1 METTVNPNE
10 ELSSSPRHPRVIARQ
25 SSESANRAPAER
37 LARAAVSVRSTSRD
51 SRASDRT
58 APATV
63 AETSHHRV
71 VIIGAGFA
79 GVGMAIRLLGEGERD
94 FIVLEKAG
102 DVGGTWR
109 DNTYPGCQ
117 CDVPS
122 NLYSFSFAPNP
133 NWSRDF
139 AWQSEILEYIRGCVE
154 RYGVRAHLRFDTEVI
169 RATWDDVLQ
178 RWRIETNHGTIT
190 ADVLVSG
197 HGGLS
202 APSTPDLPGLGKFRG
217 KVFHSASFR
226 HDEALE
232 GKRVAVIG
240 TGASA
245 IQIVPSI
252 QPRVGELAL
261 FQRTPPWIVPRFDQP
276 FSARKLWLWRTF
288 PFLQRLDRLRIY
300 LLRELL
306 VIALV
311 FFPRWLK
318 WIEFVARKHL
328 EAQVSDP
335 ELRQKLL
342 PTYSIG
348 CKRMLL
354 SNDYYP
360 ALCQPNARV
369 VTDAI
374 REITETGIV
383 TADGTTH
390 EIDVIVLCTG
400 FKVTDHPIIHRF
412 RGRDGRTLAEH
423 WTNGASTYLG
433 ASVPGFPNLFLMTG
447 PYTAVGHTSIIYMLE
462 AQFEY
467 VLGAIREMRERD
479 VGALEVRDDA
489 LAAFVGEMD
498 RKHAGSVWNS
508 GCKSWYLDA
517 QGRNTTVWPSFT
529 FRFRT
534 RTRRFDPSVYDATR
548 ARAVQAHDAERASL

>member
-1 METTVNPNE
+1 MEMIST
-10 ELSSSPRHPRVIARQ
+10 LSQEPSSPLNPRVVARRQ
-25 SSESANRAPAER
+25 RAARAPDVEA
-37 LARAAVSVRSTSRD
+37 
-51 SRASDRT
+51 
-58 APATV
+58 
-63 AETSHHRV
+63 SHHRV

-79 GVGMAIRLLGEGERD
+79 GVGMAIRLLQDGERD
-94 FIVLEKAG
+94 FVVLEKANE
-102 DVGGTWR
+102 VGGTWR

-139 AWQSEILEYIRGCVE
+139 AWQSEILAYIKGCADH
-154 RYGVRAHLRFDTEVI
+154 YGVRPHMRFETEVV
-169 RATWDDVLQ
+169 RASWDDALQ
-178 RWRIETNHGTIT
+178 RWRVETNRGTIT

-202 APSTPDLPGLGKFRG
+202 APSVPDLPGLRNFRG
-217 KVFHSASFR
+217 QVFHSASFR

-232 GKRVAVIG
+232 GKRVAVVG

-252 QPRVGELAL
+252 QPRVGELTL
-261 FQRTPPWIVPRFDQP
+261 FQRTAPWIVPRFDQP
-276 FSARKLWLWRTF
+276 FSARKLWLFRTF
-288 PFLQRLDRLRIY
+288 PFLQKLDRLRIY

-306 VIALV
+306 VIAMV

-328 EAQVSDP
+328 ENQVTDP
-335 ELRQKLL
+335 ELRRKLL
-342 PTYSIG
+342 PNYSIG

-369 VTDAI
+369 VTEAI
-374 REITETGIV
+374 REVTETGIV
-383 TADGTTH
+383 TRDGTFH
-390 EIDVIVLCTG
+390 EVDVIVMCTG
-400 FKVTDHPIIHRF
+400 FKVTDHPIVQRF
-412 RGRDGRTLAEH
+412 HGRDGRTLAEQ
-423 WTNGASTYLG
+423 WANGASSYLG
-433 ASVPGFPNLFLMTG
+433 TSVAGFPNLFLMTG

-467 VLGAIREMRERD
+467 VLGALREMKERD
-479 VGALEVRDDA
+479 VGAFDVREDA
-489 LAAFVGEMD
+489 LDRFVGEMD
-498 RKHAGSVWNS
+498 RKQAGSVWNS

-517 QGRNTTVWPSFT
+517 SGRNTTVWPSFS
-529 FRFRT
+529 FRFRA
-534 RTRRFDPSVYDATR
+534 RTRRFDRSAYRADARITPQQLLLR
-548 ARAVQAHDAERASL
+548 SSSINA

>member
-1 METTVNPNE
+1 M
-10 ELSSSPRHPRVIARQ
+10 
-25 SSESANRAPAER
+25 
-37 LARAAVSVRSTSRD
+37 
-51 SRASDRT
+51 
-58 APATV
+58 
-63 AETSHHRV
+63 

-94 FIVLEKAG
+94 FVVLEKASG
-102 DVGGTWR
+102 VGGTWR

-139 AWQSEILEYIRGCVE
+139 AWQSEILEYLEGCVDQH
-154 RYGVRAHLRFDTEVI
+154 GVRSHLSFDTEVI
-169 RATWDDVLQ
+169 RAAWDEERQ
-178 RWRIETNHGTIT
+178 RWRIETNRGTMT

-202 APSTPDLPGLGKFRG
+202 APASPNLPGIGKFEG

-226 HDEALE
+226 HDEPLE

-252 QPRVGELAL
+252 QPRVAQMTV
-261 FQRTPPWIVPRFDQP
+261 FQRTPPWIVPRFDEP
-276 FSARKLWLWRTF
+276 FSARRRWLWRTF

-306 VIALV
+306 VLAMV
-311 FFPRWLK
+311 FFPRLLGWL
-318 WIEFVARKHL
+318 EFVARKHL
-328 EAQVSDP
+328 EMQVTDP
-335 ELRQKLL
+335 ELRKKLL
-342 PTYSIG
+342 PGYSIG

-360 ALCQPNARV
+360 ALCQPNSRL
-369 VTDAI
+369 VTSSI
-374 REITETGIV
+374 REV
-383 TADGTTH
+383 TAKGIITDDGQFH
-390 EIDVIVLCTG
+390 EVDVIVLCTG
-400 FKVTDHPIIHRF
+400 FKVTDHPIIHCF
-412 RGRDGRTLAEH
+412 YGRDGRTLAKH
-423 WTNGASTYLG
+423 WARGAFTYLG

-462 AQFEY
+462 AQFDY
-467 VLGAIREMRERD
+467 VLGALREMKKRD
-479 VGALEVRDDA
+479 VGAFDVRSA
-489 LAAFVGEMD
+489 TLAAFVGEMD
-498 RKHAGSVWNS
+498 RKQAGSVWNS

-517 QGRNTTVWPSFT
+517 EGRNTTVWPSFT
-529 FRFRT
+529 FRFRA
-534 RTRRFDPSVYDATR
+534 RTRRFDPTAYHAT
-548 ARAVQAHDAERASL
+548 ARREASLVANQRL

>member
-1 METTVNPNE
+1 METTVLPNSD
-10 ELSSSPRHPRVIARQ
+10 LQSAPRHPPVARRR
-25 SSESANRAPAER
+25 ARAP
-37 LARAAVSVRSTSRD
+37 VFG
-51 SRASDRT
+51 
-58 APATV
+58 
-63 AETSHHRV
+63 TSHHRV
-71 VIIGAGFA
+71 VIVGAGFA

-94 FIVLEKAG
+94 FVVLEKAS

-139 AWQSEILEYIRGCVE
+139 AWQSEILEYIKGCVD
-154 RYGVRAHLRFDTEVI
+154 RYGVRPHLRFDTELV
-169 RATWDDVLQ
+169 RATWDDALQ
-178 RWRIETNHGTIT
+178 RWRIETNRGTFT

-202 APSTPDLPGLGKFRG
+202 APSVPDLPGLGKFKG

-226 HDEALE
+226 HDEVLE
-232 GKRVAVIG
+232 GKRVGVIG

-252 QPRVGELAL
+252 QPRVAELAL

-276 FSARKLWLWRTF
+276 FSARKLWLFRTF
-288 PFLQRLDRLRIY
+288 PILQKLDRLRIY

-306 VIALV
+306 VLAMV
-311 FFPRWLK
+311 FRPRWLK

-328 EAQVSDP
+328 ETQVADP
-335 ELRQKLL
+335 SLRRKLL
-342 PTYSIG
+342 PSYSIG

-374 REITETGIV
+374 REVNERGIV
-383 TADGTTH
+383 TSDGTFH
-390 EIDVIVLCTG
+390 EVDVIVLCTG
-400 FKVTDHPIIHRF
+400 FKVTDHPIVHRF
-412 RGRDGRTLAEH
+412 RGREGRTLAEH
-423 WTNGASTYLG
+423 WAAGASSYLG
-433 ASVPGFPNLFLMTG
+433 ASVAGFPNLFLMTG
-447 PYTAVGHTSIIYMLE
+447 PYTAVGHTSIVYMLE
-462 AQFEY
+462 SQFEY
-467 VLGAIREMRERD
+467 VLDALRQMKEHA
-479 VGALEVRDDA
+479 VGAFDVREDA
-489 LAAFVGEMD
+489 LATFVDEMD
-498 RKHAGSVWNS
+498 HKQAKSVWNS
-508 GCKSWYLDA
+508 GCRSWYLDA
-517 QGRNTTVWPSFT
+517 NGRNTTVWPSFS
-529 FRFRT
+529 FRFRS
-534 RTRRFDPSVYDATR
+534 RTRRFDRSMYR
-548 ARAVQAHDAERASL
+548 ADPRMTPQQLLLRSSSINA